1 MSDREGKREGK
12 RVLMRPREQGG
23 SSVVSTRTRNRVM
36 DMIIDNSP
44 GGSFNTSGP
53 GKKGKNP
60 LVLNIILIYNQK
72 LDLQCKE
79 TSHNNLLEIIY
90 TPN

>member
-1 MSDREGKREGK
+1 
-12 RVLMRPREQGG
+12 MRPREQGG

-53 GKKGKNP
+53 GKKRKESFGTK
-60 LVLNIILIYNQK
+60 YN
-72 LDLQCKE
+72 
-79 TSHNNLLEIIY
+79 SHL
-90 TPN
+90 

>member
-53 GKKGKNP
+53 GKKRKESFGTK
-60 LVLNIILIYNQK
+60 YN
-72 LDLQCKE
+72 
-79 TSHNNLLEIIY
+79 SHL
-90 TPN
+90 